1 MNKLKCTWAV
11 LLAAALLGL
20 AGCASLGKVGKDSRA
35 FLDDAA
41 ITARVK
47 SAFFNEPA
55 LKVLAI
61 SVKTDRK
68 VVELS
73 GAVKSRAERA
83 RAAEVAWNVEGVKR
97 VKNEL
102 KVR

>member
-1 MNKLKCTWAV
+1 MNKLKSTWAG

-20 AGCASLGKVGKDSRA
+20 AGCASLEKVGKDSRA

-41 ITARVK
+41 ITAKVK
-47 SAFFNEPA
+47 SAFFNEPS

-61 SVKTDRK
+61 SVKTDHK

-73 GAVKSRAERA
+73 GSVKSRAERA